1 MLACALVLGSVD
13 AQAQNKKKGS
23 KKKARTT
30 ATTKKKK
37 AETPAEPTTIAL
49 PANSNDCLFAI
60 PLQMDKAYGPTSA
73 PDGAGRIQEVVAD
86 KTHPNLFER
95 EHNTVWY
102 KFTVPYNGDL
112 EVAIV
117 QESEWDDYDFLVY
130 KNTGTYF
137 SNQVMLNKVS
147 PVAVNMAG
155 IDSTAMF
162 NAVMKGKK
170 GQAAAKK
177 AAEAQPAFT
186 TLSGLK
192 PHIGM
197 FADATDKMLTKQQ
210 TGRFIKS
217 IPVRMGEEY
226 YIVLD
231 NRTVNGQGHTIEV
244 SVHVNAYEPLV
255 LFYDKKGRKYVNV
268 DLMILERGGKEG
280 ERTIVKDE
288 HYKGGKVKFVPGF
301 SYLLYAKRDG
311 FFSIYREF
319 NSRDLMMHDTIM
331 LFNMERTE
339 RGSSFQIKNL
349 DFESGEATLIGN
361 YDSVL
366 TDYAMMFRNHPD
378 VNFLVK
384 GYVQSY
390 GVNAE
395 ADMLLSLERA
405 KSIKAWFV
413 KNGVDAKRITTAG
426 MTKNE
431 IKRAA
436 AAALNEKGG
445 GFSSVK
451 AELIITGKGE
461 N

>member
-1 MLACALVLGSVD
+1 
-13 AQAQNKKKGS
+13 
-23 KKKARTT
+23 
-30 ATTKKKK
+30 
-37 AETPAEPTTIAL
+37 
-49 PANSNDCLFAI
+49 
-60 PLQMDKAYGPTSA
+60 
-73 PDGAGRIQEVVAD
+73 
-86 KTHPNLFER
+86 
-95 EHNTVWY
+95 
-102 KFTVPYNGDL
+102 
-112 EVAIV
+112 
-117 QESEWDDYDFLVY
+117 
-130 KNTGTYF
+130 
-137 SNQVMLNKVS
+137 MLNKVS

-255 LFYDKKGRKYVNV
+255 LFYDKKGRKYVDV

-395 ADMLLSLERA
+395 AYMLLSLERA